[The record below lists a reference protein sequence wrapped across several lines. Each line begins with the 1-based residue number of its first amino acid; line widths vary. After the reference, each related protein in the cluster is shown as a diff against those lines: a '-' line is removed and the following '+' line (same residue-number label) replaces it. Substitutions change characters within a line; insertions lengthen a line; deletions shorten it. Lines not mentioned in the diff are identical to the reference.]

1 MSNGKVEG
9 FKRTTYKPGVE
20 ITIACDFGYEPSI
33 LNTTCHVT
41 KEWFPQ
47 PECKKAFCNDTS
59 DVRHKAI
66 ASFPVLGIAE
76 NASVSYNTK
85 MFYLYAGSVEVK
97 CSASKKLT
105 WIQTPALGK
114 NNLN

>member
-1 MSNGKVEG
+1 VSNGDVVG
-9 FKRTTYKPGVE
+9 FKRTTYTPGVE
-20 ITIACDFGYEPSI
+20 ITITCGFGYEPSI
-33 LNTTCHVT
+33 LNIKCQVT

-47 PECKKAFCNDTS
+47 PECTKAFCNDTS
-59 DVRHKAI
+59 DVRHEAI
-66 ASFPVLGIAE
+66 ARFPVLAIAE
-76 NASVSYNTK
+76 NATVSYSTK

-114 NNLN
+114 INLK